1 MPARHDTDYAAVW
14 NRLVGS
20 GTFGAG
26 RLAISRW
33 SSRDG
38 RRLAGLSEALE
49 GAFSFRDGQLI
60 FFQFTLREILVC
72 MYNITPV

>member
-1 MPARHDTDYAAVW
+1 MRPFGTDWRV
-14 NRLVGS
+14 RERS
-20 GTFGAG
+20 EMFGNGRFAG
-26 RLAISRW
+26 ERW

-60 FFQFTLREILVC
+60 FFQVTLREILVC